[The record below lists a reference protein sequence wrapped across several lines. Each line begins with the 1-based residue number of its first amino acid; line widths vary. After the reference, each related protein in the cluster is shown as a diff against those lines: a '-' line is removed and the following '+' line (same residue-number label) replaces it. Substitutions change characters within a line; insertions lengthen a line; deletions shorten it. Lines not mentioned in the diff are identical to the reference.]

1 MLGGAAGNLVE
12 WFDWYAYSAFALY
25 FAPAFFP
32 KGDAVAQA
40 LNTAAIFA
48 VGFLMRPIGGWV
60 LGIYADK
67 HGRKAAL
74 TLSVAMMCTG
84 SLIIA
89 VAPTYKQVGLLAPL
103 ILLFARLVQ
112 GISVGGEYGTSA
124 TFMSE
129 VAEPKRRGFLASF
142 QYVTLIGGLLVASA
156 LLVVM
161 QALLTED
168 QLFAWG
174 WRVPFVVGALCALLV
189 FRLRRTLVET
199 AAFNKGAGNKL
210 AGENQQGLTT
220 QLLAHPRALLTV
232 LALTAGGSLA
242 FYTYTTYMQKYLVLS
257 AGWSKPDATLT
268 TTAALFFYMLMQPL
282 FGALSDRIGRRP
294 LLITFGVLGT
304 LLTVP
309 AMIAI
314 GQAASRRE
322 GFVLMMATLTV
333 LSCYTAISGVVK
345 AEMFPANI
353 RALGVGLPYG
363 VGVAVFGGSAEY
375 VALAFKSAGNEA
387 GFFWYVAI
395 MCGVALIA
403 ALSLPDTKHNS
414 RIEI

>member
-1 MLGGAAGNLVE
+1 
-12 WFDWYAYSAFALY
+12 
-25 FAPAFFP
+25 
-32 KGDAVAQA
+32 
-40 LNTAAIFA
+40 
-48 VGFLMRPIGGWV
+48 
-60 LGIYADK
+60 
-67 HGRKAAL
+67 
-74 TLSVAMMCTG
+74 
-84 SLIIA
+84 
-89 VAPTYKQVGLLAPL
+89 
-103 ILLFARLVQ
+103 
-112 GISVGGEYGTSA
+112 
-124 TFMSE
+124 
-129 VAEPKRRGFLASF
+129 
-142 QYVTLIGGLLVASA
+142 
-156 LLVVM
+156 
-161 QALLTED
+161 LTEE

-199 AAFNKGAGNKL
+199 EAFKKV
-210 AGENQQGLTT
+210 AGEKQQGLTT

-304 LLTVP
+304 LMTVP

-314 GQAASRRE
+314 GEATSRRE

-395 MCGVALIA
+395 MCGVALVA
-403 ALSLPDTKHNS
+403 ALSLPDTKQNS

>member
-1 MLGGAAGNLVE
+1 
-12 WFDWYAYSAFALY
+12 
-25 FAPAFFP
+25 
-32 KGDAVAQA
+32 
-40 LNTAAIFA
+40 
-48 VGFLMRPIGGWV
+48 
-60 LGIYADK
+60 
-67 HGRKAAL
+67 
-74 TLSVAMMCTG
+74 
-84 SLIIA
+84 
-89 VAPTYKQVGLLAPL
+89 
-103 ILLFARLVQ
+103 LFARLVQ

-129 VAEPKRRGFLASF
+129 VAEPRRRGFLASF
-142 QYVTLIGGLLVASA
+142 QYVTLIGGQLLALALLVA
-156 LLVVM
+156 M
-161 QALLTED
+161 QALLSEAE
-168 QLFAWG
+168 LLAWG
-174 WRVPFVVGALCALLV
+174 WRVPFVVGAMCALLV

-199 AAFNKGAGNKL
+199 EAFTKAAGDKQMGSTAL
-210 AGENQQGLTT
+210 
-220 QLLAHPRALLTV
+220 LLAHPRALITV

-257 AGWSKPDATLT
+257 AGWTKPDATLT
-268 TTAALFFYMLMQPL
+268 TAIALFFYMLMQPL

-304 LLTVP
+304 LMTVP

-314 GQAASRRE
+314 GQATSRME

-375 VALAFKSAGNEA
+375 VALAFKSAGHES

-395 MCGVALIA
+395 MCAIALA
-403 ALSLPDTKHNS
+403 AAISLPDTKRNS
-414 RIEI
+414 KIDT